1 MQEKIHDSVQEK
13 IHDSVQEKIHDSVQ
27 EKIHK
32 QPNLGIPGGSK
43 REILRSGH
51 FYPSY
56 RDSKE

>member
-13 IHDSVQEKIHDSVQ
+13 IHDSVQGKIHDGVQ

-32 QPNLGIPGGSK
+32 QPKLRIPGGSK
-43 REILRSGH
+43 REILRSGRFH
-51 FYPSY
+51 PSY